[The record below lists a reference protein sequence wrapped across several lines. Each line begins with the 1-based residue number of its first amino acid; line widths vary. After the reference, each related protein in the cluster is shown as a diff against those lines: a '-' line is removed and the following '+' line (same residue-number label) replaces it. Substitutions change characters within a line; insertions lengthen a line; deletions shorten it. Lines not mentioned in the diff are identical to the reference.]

1 MARQDFSKLLG
12 KRVGYVAKL
21 DDEPA
26 VYFTGYILGYMQYA
40 EGAEVYDEIHSRG
53 DILFLCDND
62 NQNNLKA
69 HFIGSDYDFHLI
81 E

>member
-12 KRVGYVAKL
+12 RRVGYITESVGQ
-21 DDEPA
+21 PS
-26 VYFTGYILGYMQYA
+26 VYFTGYIIGYMQYA
-40 EGAEVYDEIHSRG
+40 EGAEVYDKIHGRG

-62 NQNNLKA
+62 DQPELKA
-69 HFIGSDYDFHLI
+69 DFISSNYRFHLI